1 MKYSDHYDRSK
12 VKVLE
17 LLMGDGW
24 TIEPAG
30 GSSGEAYLARAG
42 EQVLFLKRNS
52 SPFLAVLSAEGIVPK
67 LLWTKRQANGDV
79 ITAQRWVDGRELRG
93 GDMDNTRVAQLLS
106 KIHSSSELLD
116 MFMRI
121 GNHARTPE
129 ATIAVLR
136 EQQEQLPYITT
147 SMAGALEELAGT
159 SGEVQP
165 PRLVVCHG
173 DMNHN
178 NWMFDANGDLYLVD
192 WDNATV
198 SDPALDLA
206 LILYEYIPK
215 EEWDG
220 WLQGYGLPLTSH
232 LQRRMRWQIISHL
245 LDHAQQ
251 AIQTNRIKEAEFY
264 KKQLEAVLDRDSLQ
278 I

>member
-79 ITAQRWVDGRELRG
+79 ITAQRWVDGRELTG

-129 ATIAVLR
+129 ATIALLR

-147 SMAGALEELAGT
+147 SMSDALEELAGT

-220 WLQGYGLPLTSH
+220 WLQGYGLPFTSH

-251 AIQTNRIKEAEFY
+251 AMLANRIKEAEFY

>member
-79 ITAQRWVDGRELRG
+79 ITAQRWVDGRELTG

-129 ATIAVLR
+129 ATIAVLK

-206 LILYEYIPK
+206 LILYEYIPR

-220 WLQGYGLPLTSH
+220 WLQGYGLSLTSH
-232 LQRRMRWQIISHL
+232 LLRRMRWQIISHL

-251 AIQTNRIKEAEFY
+251 AMLTNRIKEAEFY

>member
-220 WLQGYGLPLTSH
+220 WLQEYGLPLTSH

-251 AIQTNRIKEAEFY
+251 AMLTNRIKEAEFY

>member
-79 ITAQRWVDGRELRG
+79 ITAQRWVDGRELTG

-136 EQQEQLPYITT
+136 EQQEQLPYITA

-232 LQRRMRWQIISHL
+232 LKRRMRWQIISHL

-264 KKQLEAVLDRDSLQ
+264 KNQLEAVLDRDSLQ

>member
-79 ITAQRWVDGRELRG
+79 ITAQRWVDGRELTG

-147 SMAGALEELAGT
+147 SMSDALEELAGT

-251 AIQTNRIKEAEFY
+251 AMLTNRIKEAEFY

>member
-79 ITAQRWVDGRELRG
+79 ITAQRWVDGRELTG

-220 WLQGYGLPLTSH
+220 WLQEYGLPLTSH
-232 LQRRMRWQIISHL
+232 LKRRMRWQIISHL

-251 AIQTNRIKEAEFY
+251 AMLTNRIKEAEFY

>member
-79 ITAQRWVDGRELRG
+79 ITAQRWVDGRELTG

-116 MFMRI
+116 MFKRI

-215 EEWDG
+215 EEWDD
-220 WLQGYGLPLTSH
+220 WLQGYGLPLTPH

-245 LDHAQQ
+245 LDYAQQ
-251 AIQTNRIKEAEFY
+251 AVLTNRIKEAEFY

>member
-79 ITAQRWVDGRELRG
+79 ITAQRWVDGRELTG
-93 GDMDNTRVAQLLS
+93 GDMDNKRVAQLLS

-129 ATIAVLR
+129 ATTTVLR
-136 EQQEQLPYITT
+136 KQQERLPYITT
-147 SMAGALEELAGT
+147 SMAGALDELAGT

-215 EEWDG
+215 EEWEV
-220 WLQGYGLPLTSH
+220 WLQEYGLPLTSH

-251 AIQTNRIKEAEFY
+251 ALLTNRIKEAEFY

>member
-136 EQQEQLPYITT
+136 EQQDQLPYITD
-147 SMAGALEELAGT
+147 SMAVALEELAGT

-220 WLQGYGLPLTSH
+220 WLQEYGLPLTSH

-251 AIQTNRIKEAEFY
+251 AILTNRRKEAEFY

>member
-79 ITAQRWVDGRELRG
+79 ITAQRWVDGRELTG
-93 GDMDNTRVAQLLS
+93 GDMDNTRVARLLS

-147 SMAGALEELAGT
+147 SMSDALEELAGT

-178 NWMFDANGDLYLVD
+178 NWMFDANEDLYLVD

-251 AIQTNRIKEAEFY
+251 ALLTNRVKEAEFY

>member
-79 ITAQRWVDGRELRG
+79 ITAQRWVDGRELTG

-136 EQQEQLPYITT
+136 ERQEQLPYITT

-251 AIQTNRIKEAEFY
+251 AMLTNRIKEAEFY